1 MNAETLN
8 RTTQRAAYSGKPAF
22 KDFQP
27 ILDAH
32 GINYHEGDVWL
43 TVGGDAAPDGYLFF
57 LSVRLLDI
65 PKALDA
71 VLPILRSAD
80 IVYRIARNELEAS
93 KIRNSDYGHHLDGK
107 MIQIQP
113 SCMEQAVQHEDFI
126 VGPYYVYVR
135 PNLAYPI
142 DYGETG

>member
-8 RTTQRAAYSGKPAF
+8 RTTQRAAYSGKPVF

-71 VLPILRSAD
+71 VLPFFGLPISSTGLQGMNWRHP
-80 IVYRIARNELEAS
+80 RLGIASTATTW
-93 KIRNSDYGHHLDGK
+93 
-107 MIQIQP
+107 M
-113 SCMEQAVQHEDFI
+113 
-126 VGPYYVYVR
+126 VR
-135 PNLAYPI
+135 
-142 DYGETG
+142 

>member
-8 RTTQRAAYSGKPAF
+8 QTTQQAAHNGRPFF
-22 KDFQP
+22 KGFQP

-32 GINYHEGDVWL
+32 RIDYHEGDVWL

-93 KIRNSDYGHHLDGK
+93 KIGNATTATTWMAR
-107 MIQIQP
+107 
-113 SCMEQAVQHEDFI
+113 
-126 VGPYYVYVR
+126 
-135 PNLAYPI
+135 
-142 DYGETG
+142 